1 MKIVMSLLQNS
12 SGVRARQL
20 PLSIF
25 KGISWSRPRLA
36 GSSRIRVIVLQVAL
50 ATVLTL
56 ISITIPAMASTQQ
69 HASVLPIVQIKT
81 TFQKDNP
88 YYPWQKQ
95 QPGTRAGFGV
105 VIDDSHI
112 LTTENL
118 VRNHTLIE
126 IQLPHSGKNITATL
140 VKSDYQV
147 NLALLHIENN
157 LDLKNIVTPLLA
169 KQINLKSTVSI
180 IQIDETKGIQ
190 RGDGHIVKALV
201 ESLPNAASGIL
212 QYDILTDLNVTGEGA
227 PVFINNKLAGI
238 MISYRSGSRTGKMI
252 PATFITRFINDVMSE
267 SYNGFASAGFRW
279 SPLVDPTKRKYLGV
293 DTADNGIQILSC
305 LPGTGAAKNLKP
317 NDVILTW
324 DGILIDNLGFYIDE
338 NYGRV
343 LFSHLI
349 KGFRSPNDII
359 TATIVRDRK
368 VQQIQITLAR
378 RNESTDLIPENSMG
392 LPSEYI
398 VTGGLIIQELTGQML
413 HAYGPKWQS
422 RVNPRLAH
430 LYLTKQQNPDKP
442 GDRIVLLTSVLD
454 DPINIGYQDFRNKII
469 KKVNGKPICNISDV
483 FDIIKTDGNI
493 KTISLQSIGVDIVL
507 DQNELDSANHR
518 IAVQYRIPELQ
529 RKIETSDL

>member
-1 MKIVMSLLQNS
+1 MKNNKILTISL
-12 SGVRARQL
+12 
-20 PLSIF
+20 I
-25 KGISWSRPRLA
+25 
-36 GSSRIRVIVLQVAL
+36 
-50 ATVLTL
+50 
-56 ISITIPAMASTQQ
+56 ISITTSSFADNHLPSTSPPLSSI
-69 HASVLPIVQIKT
+69 ARRAAEDPPIVRVT
-81 TFQKDNP
+81 TAFQKDNP

-105 VIDDSHI
+105 VIDNSHI

-140 VKSDYQV
+140 VKSDHQV

-157 LDLKNIVTPLLA
+157 TDLTNITAPSFAKKIDLK
-169 KQINLKSTVSI
+169 SSVSI

-201 ESLPNAASGIL
+201 ESLPNAAAGLL

-227 PVFINNKLAGI
+227 PVFIDNKLAGI

-252 PATFITRFINDVMSE
+252 PSSFIRRFINDVMSD
-267 SYNGFASAGFRW
+267 SYSGFASAGFRW

-293 DTADNGIQILSC
+293 DSSDNGVQILSC
-305 LPGTGAAKNLKP
+305 LPGTGAAKKLKP

-324 DGILIDNLGFYIDE
+324 DGHIIDNLGFYIDE
-338 NYGRV
+338 NYGRL

-349 KGFRSPNDII
+349 KGFRTPDEVV
-359 TATIVRDRK
+359 TATIVRDGK
-368 VQQIQITLAR
+368 VQQIQIDLAK
-378 RNESTDLIPENSMG
+378 RNESTDLIPENSLG
-392 LPSEYI
+392 LPAEYI

-413 HAYGPKWQS
+413 HAYGAKWQT

-430 LYLTKQQNPDKP
+430 LYLTKQQNPDNP

-469 KKVNGKPICNISDV
+469 KKINGKPIRNISDI
-483 FDIIKTDGNI
+483 FDIMKNDGNI
-493 KTISLQSIGVDIVL
+493 KTISLLSIGVDIVL
-507 DQNELDSANHR
+507 DQNKLDSANRR
-518 IAVQYRIPELQ
+518 IAAQYRIPELQ
-529 RKIETSDL
+529 RRIETDNL